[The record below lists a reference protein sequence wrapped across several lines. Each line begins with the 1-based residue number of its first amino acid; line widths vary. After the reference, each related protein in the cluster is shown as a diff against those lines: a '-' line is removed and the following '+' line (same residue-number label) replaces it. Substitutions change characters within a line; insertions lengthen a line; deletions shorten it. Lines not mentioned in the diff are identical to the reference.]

1 MSVLRPLLI
10 VLLLLNLLALATGQ
24 GWLGTAGRQGEP
36 ERLTNQ
42 ISPELIVLLAAD
54 PAVSAA
60 QPSSALSTRTPPIVP
75 APPPIA
81 PAPPPLAPAPPPLAP
96 APPGPP
102 AATTRPSAAPP
113 PSAGDAPDTPVF
125 AAAEHPAGALA
136 SASPPDH
143 VADTARACVAY
154 AGITV
159 RQAERIEQAARSAG
173 SALDVERETIEA
185 PSGWWVRLP
194 PAESLQAAERR
205 ARELRALGVS
215 DLFIIREAGPNQFA
229 ISLGLFGTE
238 SRARQHLADLES
250 RRVRGAEITVRNPGV
265 LRIEVSG
272 PAARVRSVVDRV
284 ANELPALAGGD
295 CMR

>member
-54 PAVSAA
+54 PVAAGA
-60 QPSSALSTRTPPIVP
+60 QPSSDLSTRTPRIEP
-75 APPPIA
+75 APPPD
-81 PAPPPLAPAPPPLAP
+81 
-96 APPGPP
+96 PP
-102 AATTRPSAAPP
+102 AGMARPSPALP
-113 PSAGDAPDTPVF
+113 PSDDDAPDTPVLP
-125 AAAEHPAGALA
+125 AADRPAGELA
-136 SASPPDH
+136 NASPPSRVD
-143 VADTARACVAY
+143 DTARACVAY
-154 AGITV
+154 GGLTTQ
-159 RQAERIEQAARSAG
+159 QAERIEHAARSAG
-173 SALDVERETIEA
+173 SELDIERETLEA

-205 ARELRALGVS
+205 ARELRAQGVS

-238 SRARQHLADLES
+238 SRARQHLADLGS
-250 RRVRGAEITVRNPGV
+250 RRVRGAEIAVRNPGV
-265 LRIEVSG
+265 LRVEVSG
-272 PAARVRSVVDRV
+272 PAARVHSVVDRV
-284 ANELPALAGGD
+284 ANELPAIAGSD
-295 CMR
+295 CIR

>member
-42 ISPELIVLLAAD
+42 ISPERIVLLAAD
-54 PAVSAA
+54 PVAAAV
-60 QPSSALSTRTPPIVP
+60 QRSSDISTRTPRVEP
-75 APPPIA
+75 AS
-81 PAPPPLAPAPPPLAP
+81 
-96 APPGPP
+96 PPGPP
-102 AATTRPSAAPP
+102 AATAQPFPALPP
-113 PSAGDAPDTPVF
+113 RDDDAPDTPVSP
-125 AAAEHPAGALA
+125 AADQAAGAPA
-136 SASPPDH
+136 SASPPDR
-143 VADTARACVAY
+143 VAGTAHTCIAY
-154 AGITV
+154 SGITA
-159 RQAERIEQAARSAG
+159 RQAERVEHAARSAG
-173 SALDVERETIEA
+173 GELDIGRETLEA

-205 ARELRALGVS
+205 ARELRAQGVS

-250 RRVRGAEITVRNPGV
+250 RRVRGAEIAVRNPGV

-272 PAARVRSVVDRV
+272 PAARVQSFVDHV
-284 ANELPALAGGD
+284 ANALPGITGSD
-295 CMR
+295 CIR

>member
-10 VLLLLNLLALATGQ
+10 VLLLLNLLALATGL

-54 PAVSAA
+54 PPAA
-60 QPSSALSTRTPPIVP
+60 PVQRSSDLSTLTPRV
-75 APPPIA
+75 A
-81 PAPPPLAPAPPPLAP
+81 PAS
-96 APPGPP
+96 PP
-102 AATTRPSAAPP
+102 AATAQPFPALPP
-113 PSAGDAPDTPVF
+113 RDDDAPDTPVSP
-125 AAAEHPAGALA
+125 AADQAAGAPA
-136 SASPPDH
+136 SASPPTH
-143 VADTARACVAY
+143 VAGTAQTCVAY
-154 AGITV
+154 TGITA
-159 RQAERIEQAARSAG
+159 RQAERVEHAARSAG
-173 SALDVERETIEA
+173 GELAIERETLEA

-205 ARELRALGVS
+205 ARELRAQGVS

-250 RRVRGAEITVRNPGV
+250 RRVRGAEIAVRNPGV

-272 PAARVRSVVDRV
+272 PSARVQSFVDHV
-284 ANELPALAGGD
+284 ANALPGIAGSD
-295 CMR
+295 CIR